1 MLFCS
6 ANLLKNIVIIR
17 ANLNQEILIDTRR
30 QIL

>member
-6 ANLLKNIVIIR
+6 ANRLKNIVIPH

-30 QIL
+30 GIL